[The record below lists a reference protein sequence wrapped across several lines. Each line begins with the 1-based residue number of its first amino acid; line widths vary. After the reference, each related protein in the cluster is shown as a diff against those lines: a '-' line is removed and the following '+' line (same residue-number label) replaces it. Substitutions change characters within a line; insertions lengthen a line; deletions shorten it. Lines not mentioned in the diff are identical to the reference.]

1 MKPALLDLNVLV
13 ALAWPSHIHHQ
24 AAHEWFSKESRHGW
38 ATCPITQ
45 TGLVRLSSNAKILV
59 DAVSPMN
66 AIELLTRIT
75 ALPQHQFWQDSIPL
89 DDAVI
94 FQKGQLLGHRQITD
108 AYLLSLAIH
117 NNGRLVS
124 FDKGIQ
130 ALDKAAAKNNLLI
143 LKAD

>member
-24 AAHEWFSKESRHGW
+24 AAHDWFSKESCHGW

-45 TGLVRLSSNAKILV
+45 TGLVRLSSNVKILV
-59 DAVSPMN
+59 DAVSPMD
-66 AIELLTRIT
+66 AVGLLTKII
-75 ALPQHQFWQDSIPL
+75 ALPQHQFWQDSISL
-89 DDAVI
+89 GDAAI
-94 FQKGQLLGHRQITD
+94 FQRGYLLGHRQITD

-130 ALDKAAAKNNLLI
+130 ALDKAAAKSHLFI
-143 LKAD
+143 LES